1 MRVIVKNRNVIPGES
16 KAWQKHILVPLLSP
30 ALPCSPDSQQKHT
43 SRATQGAGVAP
54 GTQLPSAS
62 GGPVPRRSWLLGGG
76 VGKEPS
82 TGPFDGLHKEGLL
95 QAGKGRERQ
104 EKQSGMAEA
113 PHPSSTGR
121 GPAPPMARDHH
132 RCTK

>member
-1 MRVIVKNRNVIPGES
+1 MSPPRES
-16 KAWQKHILVPLLSP
+16 KAWQKHIPVPLPSP
-30 ALPCSPDSQQKHT
+30 ALPCSPDSQQKHDK
-43 SRATQGAGVAP
+43 GAGVVP

-62 GGPVPRRSWLLGGG
+62 GGPVPTRSWLLGGG
-76 VGKEPS
+76 VGKTAQQWS
-82 TGPFDGLHKEGLL
+82 LHGLHKEGLL

-104 EKQSGMAEA
+104 EKQSGMAGA
-113 PHPSSTGR
+113 PHSSLTGQ